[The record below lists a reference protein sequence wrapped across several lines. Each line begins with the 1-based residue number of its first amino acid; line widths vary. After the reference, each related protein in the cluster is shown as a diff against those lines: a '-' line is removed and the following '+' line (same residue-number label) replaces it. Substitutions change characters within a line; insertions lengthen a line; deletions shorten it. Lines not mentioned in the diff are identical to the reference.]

1 MISMIFGR
9 GFYIQAHWGAR
20 PETPAAIAARF
31 LRTID
36 LFRPI
41 DPLFAKWMTG
51 VNKPVD
57 FDTVRDRFEDIVS
70 GNVTQDDYGEPE
82 PIYGYGPFASSSK
95 QPDPLTYSFHVNAGA
110 HLPERESQNYAELTT
125 CRGEIPDPRAI
136 TYRIFRPALLALV
149 EAWEPVDCYAL
160 PHELLKLIDSDG
172 HFRAVWMQYLS
183 PPLARL
189 VTPPATSV
197 NDYLPNGGL
206 LMSATNETFRVD
218 DPSHIAVARDIAAA
232 TAPLNKLP
240 YGHV

>member
-1 MISMIFGR
+1 MIFGR
-9 GFYIQAHWGAR
+9 RYYIQAHWGAR

-36 LFRPI
+36 LLRPI
-41 DPLFAKWMTG
+41 DPLFAKWVTG

-70 GNVTQDDYGEPE
+70 GNVTHDDYGEPE
-82 PIYGYGPFASSSK
+82 PIYGYGPFASSNKRSG
-95 QPDPLTYSFHVNAGA
+95 PLTYSLHVNAGA
-110 HLPERESQNYAELTT
+110 NLPERESQNYAELTT

-149 EAWEPVDCYAL
+149 EAWEPADCYAI

-183 PPLARL
+183 APLARL
-189 VTPPATSV
+189 IAPPSTAIKEW
-197 NDYLPNGGL
+197 LPNGGL
-206 LMSATNETFRVD
+206 LMSATAEIFKTDN
-218 DPSHIAVARDIAAA
+218 PAHLAAARDIAAA
-232 TAPLNKLP
+232 TKSLNALP
-240 YGHV
+240 HIDSSNV